1 MIMTLVLLNN
11 AKEILIPTIGFGIIA
26 GKSEPEAASM
36 KYTGKYQKMAD
47 QFRADGADEH
57 LVNKFVREEMERD
70 RYERNKGLTEIEA
83 FQEWQSWTERDRQF
97 FLNNAL
103 CPNCHLTSFAP
114 DYTVRA
120 DSLGLIIEGTCA
132 RCGHRIA
139 RCCD

>member
-1 MIMTLVLLNN
+1 
-11 AKEILIPTIGFGIIA
+11 
-26 GKSEPEAASM
+26 M
-36 KYTGKYQKMAD
+36 KYTGKYKKLAD
-47 QFRADGADEH
+47 QFRADGADER

-70 RYERNKGLTEIEA
+70 RYERNKGLTEIGA
-83 FQEWQSWTERDRQF
+83 FQEWQSWPEQDRQF

-103 CPNCHLTSFAP
+103 CPNCRLTSFAP

-120 DSLGLIIEGTCA
+120 DSFGLIVEGTCS

>member
-1 MIMTLVLLNN
+1 
-11 AKEILIPTIGFGIIA
+11 
-26 GKSEPEAASM
+26 M
-36 KYTGKYQKMAD
+36 KYTKKKKKLAD

-120 DSLGLIIEGTCA
+120 DSFGLIVEGTCSRLRSQNRPQLRLRGEDRNSWFHNA
-132 RCGHRIA
+132 A
-139 RCCD
+139 L

>member
-1 MIMTLVLLNN
+1 MTLVLLNN

-70 RYERNKGLTEIEA
+70 RYERNKGLTEIEV
-83 FQEWQSWTERDRQF
+83 FR
-97 FLNNAL
+97 NG
-103 CPNCHLTSFAP
+103 
-114 DYTVRA
+114 RA
-120 DSLGLIIEGTCA
+120 GRNGIDSSS
-132 RCGHRIA
+132 
-139 RCCD
+139 

>member
-1 MIMTLVLLNN
+1 MTLVLLNN

-120 DSLGLIIEGTCA
+120 DSFGLIVEGTCS

>member
-83 FQEWQSWTERDRQF
+83 FQEWQSWTE
-97 FLNNAL
+97 
-103 CPNCHLTSFAP
+103 
-114 DYTVRA
+114 
-120 DSLGLIIEGTCA
+120 
-132 RCGHRIA
+132 GHRIA